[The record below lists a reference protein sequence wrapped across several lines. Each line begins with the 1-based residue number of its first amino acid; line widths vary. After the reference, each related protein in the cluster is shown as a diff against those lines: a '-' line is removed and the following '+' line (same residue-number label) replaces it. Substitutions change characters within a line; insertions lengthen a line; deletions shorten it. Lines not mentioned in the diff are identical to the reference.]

1 MANMLHVIKIKKR
14 VSTIAYLSRFLD
26 SRSVHSTTA
35 MYCTTPLPHFDDT
48 IAESILFS
56 EWMDE
61 ATDELANRNVE
72 FTRCHRQ
79 RNKVERFNP
88 SVKINK
94 NKPVLAI
101 NVNKPVLKINKKK
114 PVLKIHHKKQAHK
127 EYEIPNFDEWWA
139 EALAQLA
146 IRNEIERP
154 FLLRRRK
161 EEAESLARKG
171 KRSVSESMD
180 YDDECDDNEWDFLG
194 DTIPAERPESN
205 EVDMAGLPMFETHG
219 YLASELVPGYDGNL

>member
-72 FTRCHRQ
+72 FARCHRQ
-79 RNKVERFNP
+79 RNKVERFKP
-88 SVKINK
+88 GVKNNK
-94 NKPVLAI
+94 KKPVLAI
-101 NVNKPVLKINKKK
+101 NVKKPVLKINAKK
-114 PVLKIHHKKQAHK
+114 PALKIHHKKQAHN
-127 EYEIPNFDEWWA
+127 EYEIPTFDEWWA

-146 IRNEIERP
+146 IRNEIEKP
-154 FLLRRRK
+154 LLL
-161 EEAESLARKG
+161 ERKG
-171 KRSVSESMD
+171 NRSVSESMD

-194 DTIPAERPESN
+194 DTIPAERPEFN

>member
-114 PVLKIHHKKQAHK
+114 PVLKINQKKQAHK

-146 IRNEIERP
+146 IRNEIEKP
-154 FLLRRRK
+154 FLL
-161 EEAESLARKG
+161 EHKG
-171 KRSVSESMD
+171 NRSVSESID
-180 YDDECDDNEWDFLG
+180 HDDEWDFLG
-194 DTIPAERPESN
+194 DTIPAERPESTQ
-205 EVDMAGLPMFETHG
+205 VDMDMGDLPAFESHDWVG
-219 YLASELVPGYDGNL
+219 FV

>member
-1 MANMLHVIKIKKR
+1 
-14 VSTIAYLSRFLD
+14 
-26 SRSVHSTTA
+26 
-35 MYCTTPLPHFDDT
+35 MYYTETTPIPRFDDT

-79 RNKVERFNP
+79 RNKVERFKP
-88 SVKINK
+88 GVKINK
-94 NKPVLAI
+94 KKPVLDI
-101 NVNKPVLKINKKK
+101 NTKKPVLKINKKK
-114 PVLKIHHKKQAHK
+114 QAHM

-154 FLLRRRK
+154 ILLQ
-161 EEAESLARKG
+161 RKG

-194 DTIPAERPESN
+194 DTIPAERPEFN

-219 YLASELVPGYDGNL
+219 YLASELVPGSDENL